1 MRVIIQK
8 VKESSVTV
16 NNTLLGETQH
26 GLMLLVGF
34 THTDTL
40 EDIQYCAKKV
50 VQMRIFEDEN
60 EKMNLSLKDVG
71 GSILSISQFTLYAKT
86 KKGNRPSF
94 TEAAKPDLATTLYEQ
109 FNEEL
114 KSYDVEVATGEF
126 GAMMDVALINEGP
139 VTIILDSKNR

>member
-16 NNTLLGETQH
+16 NNTLLGDTQH

-34 THTDTL
+34 THTDTF
-40 EDIQYCAKKV
+40 EVIQYSAKKV

-71 GSILSISQFTLYAKT
+71 GSILSISQFTLYAQT

-94 TEAAKPDLATTLYEQ
+94 TEAAKPDIATTLYEQ

-114 KSYDVEVATGEF
+114 RSYDVEVATGEF

-139 VTIILDSKNR
+139 VTIILDSKNH